1 MEFCLWMIV
10 LSLVGI
16 QNVLCIII
24 GIKIGMT
31 LNTNKVDQPKVELP
45 KVELNPMKVFEKH
58 KADKEAKMER
68 DKLETI
74 LANIENYD
82 GSSNNQE
89 DVPGR

>member
-24 GIKIGMT
+24 GIKVGMT
-31 LNTNKVDQPKVELP
+31 LNTNKVELP
-45 KVELNPMKVFEKH
+45 KVELNPVKAVKEH
-58 KADKEAKMER
+58 KANKEAKMER
-68 DKLETI
+68 DKIETI

-82 GSSNNQE
+82 GTSNNQE

>member
-24 GIKIGMT
+24 GIKVGMT
-31 LNTNKVDQPKVELP
+31 LNTNKVELP
-45 KVELNPMKVFEKH
+45 KVELNPVKVVKEH
-58 KADKEAKMER
+58 KANKEAKLER
-68 DKLETI
+68 DKIETI

-82 GSSNNQE
+82 GTSNNQE